1 MMKVELPFDTW
12 RGIHNMLMEC
22 PVPPRVAFPLISA
35 LENGMR
41 EAQAAGQAPSLG
53 EQPPPPPP
61 GS

>member
-1 MMKVELPFDTW
+1 MKVELPFDTW

-41 EAQAAGQAPSLG
+41 EAQAAEQASAAPND
-53 EQPPPPPP
+53 PPPPPSEP
-61 GS
+61 